1 MALKESIRGA
11 CPHCFGGT
19 VFEPTDDP
27 LEDEAMEC
35 PACLGTARR
44 MPRTERLKIKDER
57 DLDTYYSGLER
68 MGGHQPPACV

>member
-35 PACLGTARR
+35 PACLGTVRR
-44 MPRTERLKIKDER
+44 MHRPERLRIRAER
-57 DLDTYYSGLER
+57 DVDTHYSGLES
-68 MGGHQPPACV
+68 MGG

>member
-1 MALKESIRGA
+1 MALKGSIRGA

-19 VFEPTDDP
+19 AYEPTDDP

-44 MPRTERLKIKDER
+44 IDRAERLAIRAGR
-57 DLDTYYSGLER
+57 DLETQYSGLER
-68 MGGHQPPACV
+68 MGG